1 MANGGVY
8 HLNMSGLKSFISIIF
23 IFIFFINAPN
33 LYAKVLLERV
43 GEPLQHPWGMDFLNH
58 DEVLITERPGRIVKV
73 VISTGKTT
81 LITGVPK
88 VFAGGQGGLLD
99 IVVDTNDKEKEA
111 NVYFCYSFK
120 GPKGIGT
127 AIDTGVLKENKIIN
141 IRSIFISNHILNSR
155 KHFGCR
161 LLLIKETLFATLGDR
176 GKRDSAQDK
185 QNHSGSVIKIL
196 LNKDEKLELIREKTI
211 FSFGHRNPQGLAL
224 NPKTNQIW
232 SHEHGP
238 KGGDEINI
246 LKKGKNYGWPII
258 TSGEEYFGGQ
268 IGIGSSSPTHV
279 SPIWTW
285 TPSIAP
291 SGMSF
296 YDKTMFNEFKGHL
309 LVGSLKFRAL
319 YLIKIQ
325 NDRPISENIVFK
337 NKIGRIR
344 DVAVSKDGSILLLTD
359 EREGGLYRLFRE

>member
-1 MANGGVY
+1 
-8 HLNMSGLKSFISIIF
+8 MSSLKSLIRIIF
-23 IFIFFINAPN
+23 IFTFFINSPY

-43 GEPLQHPWGMDFLNH
+43 GQPLQHPWGMDFLNH
-58 DEVLITERPGRIVKV
+58 DEVLITERPGGIVKV

-81 LITGVPK
+81 SVTGLPK

-99 IVVDTNDKEKEA
+99 IIVDTNDKEKETD
-111 NVYFCYSFK
+111 VYFCYSFRD
-120 GPKGIGT
+120 PKGIGT
-127 AIDTGVLKENKIIN
+127 AVDKGVLKENKIIN
-141 IRSIFISNHILNSR
+141 IESIFISNHLLNSR

-161 LLLIKETLFATLGDR
+161 LLLIKNTLFATLGDR
-176 GKRDSAQDK
+176 GKRDSAQDE

-196 LNKDEKLELIREKTI
+196 LNKDEKLKSRKRKTI
-211 FSFGHRNPQGLAL
+211 FSIGHRNPQGLAL
-224 NPKTNQIW
+224 HPNTNQIW

-258 TSGEEYFGGQ
+258 TSGKEYFGGK
-268 IGIGSSSPTHV
+268 IGIGTSSSAYV

-291 SGMSF
+291 SGMAF

-319 YLIKIQ
+319 YLIKLK
-325 NDRPISENIVFK
+325 NNHPISENIVFK